1 MLVSELTKA
10 FSNNNRFSMPA
21 TGYRGSSQ
29 RLSTFSAA
37 PGANTLTASNFYLD
51 GDDEQ
56 RGKASNPVDLS
67 SPDAKLLMQMTNS
80 AVDDGFPTLRSDL
93 TSGGV
98 SKYPA
103 LKAFTPYELIHFSLG
118 HVLC

>member
-1 MLVSELTKA
+1 MLGSELTKA

-29 RLSTFSAA
+29 RLSSTYSAA
-37 PGANTLTASNFYLD
+37 SGANTLTASSFYLD

-98 SKYPA
+98 SK
-103 LKAFTPYELIHFSLG
+103 
-118 HVLC
+118 